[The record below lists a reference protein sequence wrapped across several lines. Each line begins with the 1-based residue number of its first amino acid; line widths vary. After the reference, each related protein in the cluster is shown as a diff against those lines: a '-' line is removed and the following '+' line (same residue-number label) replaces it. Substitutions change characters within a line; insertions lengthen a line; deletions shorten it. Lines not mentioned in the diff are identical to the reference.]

1 MNNIRG
7 ILPGMF
13 TMGNLAC
20 GFGSIIVSSGAANI
34 VGSSFTPNL
43 FEAVWLIVLAAFF
56 DFLDGLVARFAKG
69 YSRFGVEL
77 DSLTDIVSFGV
88 APAVLIINFSLISHG
103 NWAWI
108 LGFVFLMAGTY
119 RLARFN
125 LSASLEKKV
134 NFVGLPLPSAAIVI
148 ISYILFSFEV
158 WGEIRMER
166 FFIIVILATSALM
179 VSTVEFETMPKFD
192 FRKAGNR
199 IKVIFLFVMAIA
211 VMINASL
218 VIFPLGLL
226 YIFYGVGKLFM
237 SMFWGENKA
246 MRPRVFRKARGD
258 KPSDKQGA

>member
-1 MNNIRG
+1 MKNIRG

-20 GFGSIIVSSGAANI
+20 GFGSIIVSSGAKA
-34 VGSSFTPNL
+34 FTGPSYTQNL

-56 DFLDGLVARFAKG
+56 DFLDGLVARFSKG

-88 APAVLIINFSLISHG
+88 APAVLIINFSLISRG

-134 NFVGLPLPSAAIVI
+134 NFVGLPVPSAAIVI
-148 ISYILFSFEV
+148 ISYVLFTFEV
-158 WGEIRMER
+158 WGEIRLEK
-166 FFIIVILATSALM
+166 FFVIVILTTSALM

-192 FRKAGNR
+192 FSKPGNR
-199 IKVIFLFVMAIA
+199 IKVTILFIMAIA
-211 VMINASL
+211 IMINASL
-218 VIFPLGLL
+218 VIFPLGML
-226 YIFYGVGKLFM
+226 YILYGIGKLFVAI
-237 SMFWGENKA
+237 FRGEKSPI
-246 MRPRVFRKARGD
+246 RPRVFRRSRGD
-258 KPSDKQGA
+258 KQSDIKGE